1 MPEAQ
6 ARETHHIL
14 QPRPSP
20 ARLSLVIPMYNEEVV
35 VDFLRAELENFMRE
49 VSAEMEVILVNDGS
63 SDGTIEKIAGW
74 AAEDR
79 RIKVL
84 QLSRNFGHQI
94 ASTAGLDYAT
104 GDAVVLIDADLQ
116 DPLPVVHRMIERYRE
131 GYDVVYG
138 QREARQGES
147 AVKRFTAWAFYR
159 LMRLISRECLN
170 GLKSMRETHRF
181 LRGMVAWV
189 GYPQFAL
196 KYQRAKRVAGETK
209 YPLRKMLALAWTAA
223 TSFSTVP
230 LHVSIILGLVTGIIG
245 IEEGGRAILASL
257 FGWYTVPGWTSL
269 MVVTSIVGS
278 ALLISV
284 GILGQYVGKIYE
296 QSKDRPLYPVPR
308 PFNAAPPPITKTTAM
323 SEIDEPR

>member
-116 DPLPVVHRMIERYRE
+116 DPLPVVHQMIACYRQ
-131 GYDVVYG
+131 GYDVVLRPAFNPIPAG
-138 QREARQGES
+138 FPSTPPPSIWSPPS
-147 AVKRFTAWAFYR
+147 ACFTTFR
-159 LMRLISRECLN
+159 LR
-170 GLKSMRETHRF
+170 T
-181 LRGMVAWV
+181 
-189 GYPQFAL
+189 
-196 KYQRAKRVAGETK
+196 
-209 YPLRKMLALAWTAA
+209 
-223 TSFSTVP
+223 
-230 LHVSIILGLVTGIIG
+230 
-245 IEEGGRAILASL
+245 
-257 FGWYTVPGWTSL
+257 
-269 MVVTSIVGS
+269 
-278 ALLISV
+278 
-284 GILGQYVGKIYE
+284 
-296 QSKDRPLYPVPR
+296 
-308 PFNAAPPPITKTTAM
+308 APPSCAK
-323 SEIDEPR
+323 